1 MRTLWRFIA
10 GFFKWTWRVL
20 NFVREMVLNLFF
32 IFLVLVGVGIWM
44 QIGNGSN
51 SEQTARGA
59 LLLDISGV
67 IVDKPS
73 TNHRLGALGRQL
85 FGASSDRLQENSLF
99 DIVNAIRQAKDDRNI
114 TGIVLDLKNFTGA
127 DQPSMRY
134 IGKALREFRD
144 SGKPVFA
151 VGENYSQGQYYLA
164 SFANKIWLSPQGQV
178 DLHGFATNGLYYKT
192 LLDKLKVST
201 HVFRVGTYKSA
212 VEPFI
217 RDDMSPAAREAD
229 SRWIGELWQ
238 NYLNT
243 VSANRQI
250 SPQQLFPGAQAIIDG
265 LTSVGGDTA
274 KYALDHKLVDALASS
289 ADVEK
294 SLTKQFGWSK
304 TENNYRAIS
313 YYDYSLKTPADT
325 GGTIAV
331 IFANGAIMDGEETP
345 GNVGGDTTASQI
357 RDTRLDPKVKA
368 IVLRVNSPGGS
379 VNASEVI
386 RAELAAARAAG
397 KPVVVSMG
405 GMAASGGYW
414 ISTPANYIVASPST
428 LTGSIGIFG
437 VINTVE
443 NSLSSIGVHSDGIS
457 TSPLA
462 DISMTKALSPEVQQ
476 MMQLSIEY
484 GYKRFI
490 TLVADARKRT
500 PEQIDKI
507 AQGHVWTGE
516 DAKANGLVDSL
527 GDFDDAVA
535 KAAELAKLKQW
546 HLDYYQ
552 DEPTV
557 LDMVMDS
564 MTGSV
569 RAMLPEAIQAMLP
582 APLVSAAN
590 TVKAEGD
597 KLAAFNDPQ
606 NRYAFCLTCANVR

>member
-178 DLHGFATNGLYYKT
+178 DLHGFATNSLYYKT

-238 NYLNT
+238 NYLHT

-294 SLTKQFGWSK
+294 ALTKQFGWSK

-357 RDTRLDPKVKA
+357 RDARLDPKVKA

-443 NSLSSIGVHSDGIS
+443 NSLSSIGVHSDGVS

-500 PEQIDKI
+500 PEHIDKI

>member
-67 IVDKPS
+67 IVEKPS

-443 NSLSSIGVHSDGIS
+443 NSLSSIGVHSDGVS

>member
-127 DQPSMRY
+127 DQPSIRY

-443 NSLSSIGVHSDGIS
+443 NSLSSIGVHSDGVS

>member
-10 GFFKWTWRVL
+10 GFFKWTWRLL

-44 QIGNGSN
+44 QVSGGDSK
-51 SEQTARGA
+51 ETASRGA

-67 IVDKPS
+67 IVDKPDS
-73 TNHRLGALGRQL
+73 SQRFSKLSRQL
-85 FGASSDRLQENSLF
+85 LGASSDRLQENSLF
-99 DIVNAIRQAKDDRNI
+99 DIVNTIRQAKDDRNI
-114 TGIVLDLKNFTGA
+114 TGIVMDLKNFAGG
-127 DQPSMRY
+127 DQPSMQY
-134 IGKALREFRD
+134 IGKALKEFRD
-144 SGKPVFA
+144 SGKPVYA

-164 SFANKIWLSPQGQV
+164 SFANKIWLSPQGVV
-178 DLHGFATNGLYYKT
+178 DLHGFATNGLYYKS

-243 VSANRQI
+243 VAANRQI
-250 SPQQLFPGAQAIIDG
+250 PAQQVFPGAQGLLEG
-265 LTSVGGDTA
+265 LTKTGGDTA
-274 KYALDHKLVDALASS
+274 KYALENKLVDALASS
-289 ADVEK
+289 AEIEK
-294 SLTKQFGWSK
+294 ALTKEFGWSK
-304 TENNYRAIS
+304 TDKNYRAIS
-313 YYDYSLKTPADT
+313 YYDYALKTPADT
-325 GGTIAV
+325 GDSIGV
-331 IFANGAIMDGEETP
+331 VFANGAIMDGEETQ
-345 GNVGGDTTASQI
+345 GNVGGDTTAAQI
-357 RDTRLDPKVKA
+357 RDARLDPKVKA

-379 VNASEVI
+379 VTASEVI

-414 ISTPANYIVASPST
+414 ISTPANYIVANPST

-437 VINTVE
+437 VITTVE
-443 NSLSSIGVHSDGIS
+443 NSLDSIGVHTDGVS

-462 DISMTKALSPEVQQ
+462 DVSITRALPPEAQQ
-476 MMQLSIEY
+476 MMQLSIEN

-490 TLVADARKRT
+490 TLVADARHST

-507 AQGHVWTGE
+507 AQGHVWTGQ

-535 KAAELAKLKQW
+535 KAAELAKVKQW
-546 HLDYYQ
+546 HLEYYV
-552 DEPTV
+552 DEPTFF
-557 LDMVMDS
+557 DKVMDNMS
-564 MTGSV
+564 GSV
-569 RAMLPEAIQAMLP
+569 RTMLP
-582 APLVSAAN
+582 
-590 TVKAEGD
+590 D
-597 KLAAFNDPQ
+597 AFPGHV
-606 NRYAFCLTCANVR
+606 TCTAGLGSLYR

>member
-212 VEPFI
+212 VEQFI

-443 NSLSSIGVHSDGIS
+443 NSLSSIGVHSDGVS

>member
-44 QIGNGSN
+44 QIGNGNN

-238 NYLNT
+238 NYLHT

-294 SLTKQFGWSK
+294 ALTKQFGWSK

-357 RDTRLDPKVKA
+357 RDARLDPKVKA

-443 NSLSSIGVHSDGIS
+443 NSLSSIGVHSDGVS

-569 RAMLPEAIQAMLP
+569 RAMLPETIQAMLP

-606 NRYAFCLTCANVR
+606 NRYAFCWTCANVR